1 MRILIIDDS
10 KAMRMIVI
18 STLRQ
23 AGFDGNELV
32 EASNGIEALAS
43 IKATMP
49 DLVLSDWNM
58 PEMPGIELL
67 KTLRKEGITV
77 RFGFVTSEST
87 QEMHDLA
94 MQEGAQFVINKPFTA
109 DTFRDTLT
117 PVLSHS

>member
-1 MRILIIDDS
+1 MFLPFF
-10 KAMRMIVI
+10 
-18 STLRQ
+18 Q
-23 AGFDGNELV
+23 
-32 EASNGIEALAS
+32 
-43 IKATMP
+43 
-49 DLVLSDWNM
+49 
-58 PEMPGIELL
+58 
-67 KTLRKEGITV
+67 TLRKEGITV